1 MAGLVSPVAVEFP
14 SPETVADMLCI
25 VIQRVSVSL
34 SDRNKYGC
42 NIIIVQRSISK
53 HLDRFPSQEICAVT
67 SATNSIFVIEIG
79 DPARN
84 LWYCLKPVAAERAN
98 VAGLLHRK

>member
-1 MAGLVSPVAVEFP
+1 MAA
-14 SPETVADMLCI
+14 
-25 VIQRVSVSL
+25 
-34 SDRNKYGC
+34 
-42 NIIIVQRSISK
+42 
-53 HLDRFPSQEICAVT
+53 T